1 MVGVLIVTHGG
12 TATELLLAARTIIKR
27 PLENFAALSLDWDA
41 DRSAARDQIARQI
54 ARLDE
59 GEGVLVLTDLLGGT
73 PTNLALELRQVGRVE
88 IVSGVNLPMVVRL
101 GCLGRPDLGL
111 DTLATWIQ
119 DKARQGIRCG
129 CEIPGSVR
137 APNICEDPIDG

>member
-27 PLENFAALSLDWDA
+27 QLENFAALSLPWDA
-41 DRSAARDQIARQI
+41 DRSTARDEIDQQIV
-54 ARLDE
+54 RLDQ
-59 GEGVLVLTDLLGGT
+59 GAGVLVLTDLLGGT
-73 PTNLALELRQVGRVE
+73 PTNLAMDLRQTGRVE

-101 GCLGRPDLGL
+101 GCIGRPDSDL
-111 DTLATWIQ
+111 DALASWIQ

-129 CEIPGSVR
+129 SEIPGSAR
-137 APNICEDPIDG
+137 APNICEDPDG